1 MIFLRHPTPDVETGM
16 CYGRTDLDIA
26 EIGHGQIERAM
37 ELTPRVTRILASP
50 AIRCRQLATRLAER
64 DGLEV
69 QFDERLWEMN
79 MGEFEGM
86 MWADIDRRKSE
97 VWFADPMNHPT
108 PGGESF
114 ADVQTRVLKA
124 LEAAHMETAIVCHAG
139 VIRAT
144 QMAWEGKSFREVFD
158 QMPPYAEPIRI
169 TPPSH
174 QEGNAQP
181 QDHTAP

>member
-1 MIFLRHPTPDVETGM
+1 MIFLRHPTPEVPSGM

-26 EIGHGQIERAM
+26 PIGHEQIERA
-37 ELTPRVTRILASP
+37 LQTTPKIKKILASP
-50 AIRCRQLATRLAER
+50 ALRCRKLALSIAER
-64 DGLEV
+64 DGVEP

-86 MWADIDRRKSE
+86 MWADIDRAKSE
-97 VWFADPMNHPT
+97 AWLADPINNST

-114 ADVQTRVLKA
+114 ANVQSRVRDA
-124 LEAAHMETAIVCHAG
+124 LEHADLQTAIICHAG

-144 QMAWEGKSFREVFD
+144 QMIWEKKTFKEVFG

-169 TPPSH
+169 LPPSH
-174 QEGNAQP
+174 QNA
-181 QDHTAP
+181 